1 MTTLCNQGA
10 FGSRHAF
17 QRSLHRSFQ
26 LSFQAWAY
34 ERLLT
39 VNLGSGDPRFA
50 AVALVSGMVA
60 AAGNAWFETIARRAH
75 KGAKFAESVTA
86 ADTMVAAGE
95 R

>member
-10 FGSRHAF
+10 FSSRHAF
-17 QRSLHRSFQ
+17 RRSVQ
-26 LSFQAWAY
+26 VWAY

-39 VNLGSGDPRFA
+39 LNLASGDPRSA
-50 AVALVSGMVA
+50 AIALVSGAMA

-75 KGAKFAESVTA
+75 KGAKFAQSVTA
-86 ADTMVAAGE
+86 ADTMVAAGG

>member
-17 QRSLHRSFQ
+17 QRSL
-26 LSFQAWAY
+26 QAWTY

-39 VNLGSGDPRFA
+39 LNLASGDPRFA
-50 AVALVSGMVA
+50 AIALVSDVLA
-60 AAGNAWFETIARRAH
+60 AAGNAWFENIATRAH
-75 KGAKFAESVTA
+75 KGAQFARRVTA
-86 ADTMVAAGE
+86 ADTMVAAGG

>member
-10 FGSRHAF
+10 FSSRHAF
-17 QRSLHRSFQ
+17 RRSV
-26 LSFQAWAY
+26 QAWTY

-39 VNLGSGDPRFA
+39 FNHASGDPRFA
-50 AVALVSGMVA
+50 AIALVSDVLA

-75 KGAKFAESVTA
+75 KGAQFAQSVTA
-86 ADTMVAAGE
+86 ADTMVAAGG